1 MPPTLPILHVTL
13 RYTGPAA
20 ERAALA
26 LREIAASVAMIEG
39 TVAVIETRAE
49 KSNGPH
55 HCEPPGCRCH
65 EPS

>member
-13 RYTGPAA
+13 RYAVPAA

-39 TVAVIETRAE
+39 TVAVIEPRE
-49 KSNGPH
+49 D
-55 HCEPPGCRCH
+55 EPLRGLAGIDTMRSIAH
-65 EPS
+65 

>member
-39 TVAVIETRAE
+39 TVAVIETRE
-49 KSNGPH
+49 D
-55 HCEPPGCRCH
+55 EPLRGLAGIDTMRSIAH
-65 EPS
+65 